1 MLSELKLDDVIKFIF
16 QADIEDNVTTWDDTV
31 YFRKWEQKIMNHI
44 NSEEEQNNGFNQF
57 NDDDNVC
64 KVELNEDDKVIVK
77 PVN

>member
-1 MLSELKLDDVIKFIF
+1 MLSELKLDDVIKFIS

-31 YFRKWEQKIMNHI
+31 YFRKWEQKIINHI
-44 NSEEEQNNGFNQF
+44 NSEEDQNNGFNQF

>member
-1 MLSELKLDDVIKFIF
+1 MSELKLDDVIRFIS

-31 YFRKWEQKIMNHI
+31 YFRKWEQKIINHI
-44 NSEEEQNNGFNQF
+44 NSEEDQNNGFNQF

>member
-1 MLSELKLDDVIKFIF
+1 MLSELKLDDVIRFIS

-31 YFRKWEQKIMNHI
+31 YFRKWEQKIINHI
-44 NSEEEQNNGFNQF
+44 NSEEDQNNGFNQF